1 MDNFE
6 KVEKLVEKAGVSY
19 ADAKR
24 ALEQASGDLL
34 DAMIILEQDGKTA
47 APEQPSFSTKYEQ
60 QAQYVS
66 VATQVENDRK
76 SYENLRLLAEKFG
89 IALPDPVQKTF
100 SGSSRR

>member
-24 ALEQASGDLL
+24 ALEQANGDLL

-47 APEQPSFSTKYEQ
+47 APEQPSYSTQ
-60 QAQYVS
+60 
-66 VATQVENDRK
+66 
-76 SYENLRLLAEKFG
+76 
-89 IALPDPVQKTF
+89 
-100 SGSSRR
+100 